1 MKLLLSIA
9 IPEDELIKIAR
20 PQGDAEAGAMVVELS
35 QDEALEVILVKVFD
49 TIEAE
54 MREES

>member
-20 PQGDAEAGAMVVELS
+20 PQGDADAGAMVVELS
-35 QDEALEVILVKVFD
+35 QDEA
-49 TIEAE
+49 
-54 MREES
+54 